1 MHLKPSCWQGLLE
14 ALRDSDTRG
23 LLQEHGQRIPLPRG
37 VCGVMA
43 SHASDGYPSPP
54 ARALG
59 GPGVHRRRA
68 ASPGGRTPVGPQPR
82 DGGGVGPTPP
92 GPWAQRLAAPG
103 WWAAGHRAPSGRMGA
118 TAARRGASAP
128 SGGLADRHLVGARS
142 RGVGQ
147 THVQE
152 HPLPRDR
159 AAVSAPAGVPAPAA
173 AAALRQGQSGGP
185 TRLRPRVGTPRAP
198 AGAGERDRRYGPRA
212 TLAGCP
218 AASGLVCVRPAGL
231 GRLDCAPHARH
242 AALLG
247 RRGTAPGAGHHQAP
261 FMVPAGDDGS
271 VPSDAPPWPAGQTP
285 RSGHGQGAAS
295 SGRDRGASP
304 RASASDRPSMT
315 T

>member
-1 MHLKPSCWQGLLE
+1 MRLGLALSSPAGEPEVSLLLGSHYVYSTMHLKPSCWQGLLE

-37 VCGVMA
+37 ACGVMA

-82 DGGGVGPTPP
+82 DGGGVGPTRP

-103 WWAAGHRAPSGRMGA
+103 SWAAGHRAPSGRMGA

-147 THVQE
+147 THVQ
-152 HPLPRDR
+152 DG
-159 AAVSAPAGVPAPAA
+159 A
-173 AAALRQGQSGGP
+173 
-185 TRLRPRVGTPRAP
+185 TR
-198 AGAGERDRRYGPRA
+198 GASRSPGDG
-212 TLAGCP
+212 
-218 AASGLVCVRPAGL
+218 
-231 GRLDCAPHARH
+231 
-242 AALLG
+242 
-247 RRGTAPGAGHHQAP
+247 PGAGHHQAP
-261 FMVPAGDDGS
+261 SMVPAGDDGS